1 MLTVFILLVSLITI
15 YIIKIQNIYM
25 PSKRILYLYSLYWF
39 ISLFLSTLGLYVS
52 NE

>member
-15 YIIKIQNIYM
+15 YIIKIQNIDR

-39 ISLFLSTLGLYVS
+39 ISLFFVYARIV
-52 NE
+52 